1 MIRAVYDCN
10 VILSGIG
17 WNGSARNCLKRV
29 AQREVFLYVTEEIL
43 VEYESV
49 IPETLLEEVP
59 EVNPHPKLI
68 WLRSKARLVEPAPL
82 GKRRSRDAE
91 DDIYLAA
98 ALAASAT
105 FVVSYDKDLLILK
118 KPFGIEIIRPAE
130 FLRRLK

>member
-1 MIRAVYDCN
+1 
-10 VILSGIG
+10 L
-17 WNGSARNCLKRV
+17 
-29 AQREVFLYVTEEIL
+29 QRDSVRLTEEVL
-43 VEYESV
+43 AEYESV
-49 IPETLLEEVP
+49 IPETLAEEVP
-59 EVNPHPKLI
+59 EVNPHPKLV

-82 GKRRSRDAE
+82 GKQRSRDAE

-105 FVVSYDKDLLILK
+105 FVVSYDKDLLALK